1 MMKKKIIWHNR
12 FENGN
17 YIINATSDYTDEQL
31 TIEVPLGTSYDKFYE
46 LVSNEVFNYLVTVY
60 NAIERETQGMMGL
73 SDNVSI
79 SGSLICHNLYKSYR
93 SVSGGAEKES
103 QR

>member
-1 MMKKKIIWHNR
+1 MMKEKILWHNHLSD
-12 FENGN
+12 NGN

-31 TIEVPLGTSYDKFYE
+31 IIEVPNGTNYDKFHE
-46 LVSNEVFNYLVTVY
+46 LVDNEAFNYLVNVH

-73 SDNVSI
+73 SHNISI

-93 SVSGGAEKES
+93 SGWVS
-103 QR
+103 